1 MESGAIFFDVDGV
14 LIDSL
19 AAKGEAFASLFPKE
33 YRQDVM
39 KFHLANGGLNRVE
52 KIARIS
58 REIVGAD
65 LSDNEVSALVNSFS
79 SAIQER
85 VLAADEIPG
94 ATPALAAVSKRFP
107 IHAVSAVPTSE
118 VIDVLQHHDMLHF
131 FTSVHGS
138 PTSKAATIV
147 SLAQQ
152 HNYVPSQ
159 CLFVGDSLHDRD
171 AALEAGILFL
181 FVRSGAQSA
190 PPEAVCVVDD
200 LRGLD
205 SRIAEL
211 MTGGSV

>member
-1 MESGAIFFDVDGV
+1 MESGAVFFDVDGV

-19 AAKGEAFASLFPKE
+19 TAKGEAFANLFPTQ

-39 KFHLANGGLNRVE
+39 DFHLANGGLNRVE

-58 REIVGAD
+58 REIVGVN
-65 LSDNEVSALVNSFS
+65 LSDDEVGSLVGTYS
-79 SAIQER
+79 SAVQER

-94 ATPALAAVSKRFP
+94 ATRALAAVSKWVP

-118 VIDVLQHHDMLHF
+118 VMNVLQHHNMLHF

-138 PTSKAATIV
+138 PTPKAATIV
-147 SLAQQ
+147 SLTQQ
-152 HNYVPSQ
+152 HSYLPSQ

-171 AALEAGILFL
+171 AALEAGIPFI
-181 FVRSGAQSA
+181 FVRSGERSA

-205 SRIAEL
+205 SRVAEL
-211 MTGGSV
+211 TTGG